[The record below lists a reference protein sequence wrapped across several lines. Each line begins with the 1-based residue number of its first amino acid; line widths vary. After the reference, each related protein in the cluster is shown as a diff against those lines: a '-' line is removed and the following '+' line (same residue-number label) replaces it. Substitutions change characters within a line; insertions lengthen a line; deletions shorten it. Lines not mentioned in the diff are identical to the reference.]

1 MHNLDDKICPLIG
14 KVCLLKGCTF
24 FNVRLDGCELGI
36 LNYNLY
42 QLKHH
47 IQAQLEQA
55 NGDQKSRPKSDFK
68 ALNGTRFPKP
78 IR

>member
-24 FNVRLDGCELGI
+24 FNVRLDGCEIGI

-55 NGDQKSRPKSDFK
+55 KGDQKSRPKSDYQ
-68 ALNGTRFPKP
+68 ALNGTRFPQP